1 MRDEL
6 KPQVTTA
13 AKAFNY
19 KNVNAIKK
27 DLSTFE
33 HAFHIW
39 VHSSVQEV
47 KGLPRKK
54 YIVSGVTDAFNQ
66 LYALYNK
73 IGVFEGEYGYHKI
86 VLGDRVTTDFREADC
101 IVVSHPFSADG
112 NCSHEKLL
120 EANSYGVP
128 IFVDCAL
135 FGVCKGIN
143 FDFKRYKNVRSVC
156 FSLSKTFGTGLR
168 RVGLLY
174 TKDEFAV
181 TKYASWEYP
190 LVSSAEHHY
199 ELLQTVGPDDM
210 PNMYAQKQ
218 LRVCRRLKLKPSS
231 TVIFGLDFTERWSQF
246 KRGDVNR
253 VCITDE
259 LEKR

>member
-1 MRDEL
+1 MDQYKL
-6 KPQVTTA
+6 TKS

-19 KNVNAIKK
+19 KNVRADQIA
-27 DLSTFE
+27 LGEFE

-39 VHSSVQEV
+39 VHSSVQEI

-66 LYALYNK
+66 LYSLYNK
-73 IGVFEGEYGYHKI
+73 IGVFEGEYGYHKR
-86 VLGDRVTTDFREADC
+86 VLGDRVTEDFREADC

-112 NCSHEKLL
+112 NCSHDKLL

-128 IFVDCAL
+128 IFVYCAL
-135 FGVCKGIN
+135 FGVCKGID

-181 TKYASWEYP
+181 TKYAGWQYP

-199 ELLQTVGPDDM
+199 ELLQTVGPADM
-210 PNMYAQKQ
+210 PKLYAQKQ
-218 LRVCRRLKLKPSS
+218 VRVCRKLEVMPSS
-231 TVIFGLDFTERWSQF
+231 TVIFGLDYTDRWSEY
-246 KRGDVNR
+246 KRGNVNR

-259 LEKR
+259 LEAK

>member
-1 MRDEL
+1 MEEPKL
-6 KPQVTTA
+6 TKS

-19 KNVNAIKK
+19 KNVRA
-27 DLSTFE
+27 DQMALSEFE

-39 VHSSVQEV
+39 VHSSVQEI

-66 LYALYNK
+66 LYSLYNK
-73 IGVFEGEYGYHKI
+73 IGIFNGEYGYHKR
-86 VLGDRVTTDFREADC
+86 VLGDRVTEDFREAD
-101 IVVSHPFSADG
+101 
-112 NCSHEKLL
+112 
-120 EANSYGVP
+120 YGVP

-135 FGVCKGIN
+135 FGVCKGID

-174 TKDEFAV
+174 TKDDFAV
-181 TKYASWEYP
+181 TKYAGWQYP

-199 ELLQTVGPDDM
+199 KLLQTVGPDDM

-218 LRVCRRLKLKPSS
+218 LRICRKLELMPSS
-231 TVIFGLDFTERWSQF
+231 TVIFGLDYTDRWSEF

-259 LEKR
+259 LESK